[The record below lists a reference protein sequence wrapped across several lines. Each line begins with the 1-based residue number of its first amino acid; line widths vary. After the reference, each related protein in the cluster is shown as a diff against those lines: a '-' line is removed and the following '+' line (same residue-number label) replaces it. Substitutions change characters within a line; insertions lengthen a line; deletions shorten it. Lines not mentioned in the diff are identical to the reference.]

1 MAYRDLRKIFHG
13 YPKTYATEYESRFNS
28 DQSHKVGFDVSGSP
42 AFFVM
47 TPEIYQA
54 AIDAAKIDKEIYQLI
69 LSLPGKAIQS
79 YRESNLIDEIVITN
93 EIEGVRSTRREIGDV
108 LERLE
113 ENDKR
118 GRFHGLVQKYQM
130 LSREEDIAI
139 CTCADVRSIY
149 DDLVLDEVA
158 RDNPD
163 HVPDG
168 TLFRKGPVSV
178 CDATG
183 IPIHKGMEPESK
195 ITLCLEKALDI
206 LNDTDIEPIA
216 RVSLFH
222 FSFRL
227 HPPLFTTETAEQT
240 DLSAVMFCR
249 KSTSHLI
256 GFRLSYAV
264 KQDIEKYYRGYTVCE
279 HPLNKGDLTRS

>member
-168 TLFRKGPVSV
+168 TLFRK
-178 CDATG
+178 
-183 IPIHKGMEPESK
+183 
-195 ITLCLEKALDI
+195 
-206 LNDTDIEPIA
+206 
-216 RVSLFH
+216 
-222 FSFRL
+222 
-227 HPPLFTTETAEQT
+227 
-240 DLSAVMFCR
+240 
-249 KSTSHLI
+249 
-256 GFRLSYAV
+256 Y
-264 KQDIEKYYRGYTVCE
+264 
-279 HPLNKGDLTRS
+279 

>member
-222 FSFRL
+222 FLFGYI
-227 HPPLFTTETAEQT
+227 HPFYDGNGRTNRFISSYVLSKEYEPLI
-240 DLSAVMFCR
+240 LS
-249 KSTSHLI
+249 LI
-256 GFRLSYAV
+256 H
-264 KQDIEKYYRGYTVCE
+264 I
-279 HPLNKGDLTRS
+279 

>member
-1 MAYRDLRKIFHG
+1 M
-13 YPKTYATEYESRFNS
+13 
-28 DQSHKVGFDVSGSP
+28 
-42 AFFVM
+42 
-47 TPEIYQA
+47 
-54 AIDAAKIDKEIYQLI
+54 
-69 LSLPGKAIQS
+69 PGKAIQS

-195 ITLCLEKALDI
+195 ITLCLEKARITNL
-206 LNDTDIEPIA
+206 
-216 RVSLFH
+216 SLAYRCSTF
-222 FSFRL
+222 FSATST
-227 HPPLFTTETAEQT
+227 PFTTETAEQT

-249 KSTSHLI
+249 KSTSH
-256 GFRLSYAV
+256 
-264 KQDIEKYYRGYTVCE
+264 
-279 HPLNKGDLTRS
+279 

>member
-139 CTCADVRSIY
+139 CTAQMSEAYTTTWSWTR
-149 DDLVLDEVA
+149 L
-158 RDNPD
+158 
-163 HVPDG
+163 H
-168 TLFRKGPVSV
+168 
-178 CDATG
+178 AT
-183 IPIHKGMEPESK
+183 IRITFPTEPSS
-195 ITLCLEKALDI
+195 EKALYQYATPPVSPFTREWSQ
-206 LNDTDIEPIA
+206 N
-216 RVSLFH
+216 RRSLFA
-222 FSFRL
+222 L
-227 HPPLFTTETAEQT
+227 
-240 DLSAVMFCR
+240 R
-249 KSTSHLI
+249 K
-256 GFRLSYAV
+256 
-264 KQDIEKYYRGYTVCE
+264 
-279 HPLNKGDLTRS
+279 RSIF